1 MRALRM
7 RRIQQDPTP
16 PRPRSPRQPVPRG
29 HTSPA
34 LLRIASD
41 MQARAERAEQICT
54 DWQHRFEEQ
63 AHELQ
68 AARSQIEELRRQ
80 LAAVLSPP
88 GPGPGPAPEPGPGPG
103 PAPEPG
109 PGPGPGPGPTPEPGP
124 GPPGGVRDLLRR
136 LQQCQR
142 AHRELVA
149 TIGELQARLSN
160 VENRCT
166 ELEQQLQRALRLAE
180 GNEPP
185 ASGLSWDAENAARV
199 QERAAILTI
208 ELERVRRQRD
218 DILAERDRLSA
229 RVLSLILP
237 DQNLA
242 DAMAARY
249 QYQQDPL
256 FLLMREEL
264 LARDRYATWRARNGR
279 TSTERVLDGTR
290 SLDEQALEATLAV
303 RRQLVARPPLRCPS
317 RPRWVLEGFLLD
329 PDSEQYLQADSRR
342 RVAFRERRM
351 AEGTVPVT

>member
-7 RRIQQDPTP
+7 RRIQQDPRP
-16 PRPRSPRQPVPRG
+16 SRPRSPRQPIPRRY
-29 HTSPA
+29 TSPA
-34 LLRIASD
+34 LLRVASD
-41 MQARAERAEQICT
+41 MQARAERAEQTCT

-63 AHELQ
+63 ARELQ
-68 AARSQIEELRRQ
+68 AARAEIEELRRQ

-88 GPGPGPAPEPGPGPG
+88 GLGPEPEPGPPLGPGPQPGPGPPPGPGPG
-103 PAPEPG
+103 
-109 PGPGPGPGPTPEPGP
+109 PGP

-149 TIGELQARLSN
+149 TIGELQARLSHA
-160 VENRCT
+160 ENRCI
-166 ELEQQLQRALRLAE
+166 ELEQQLRRALRLAE

-185 ASGLSWDAENAARV
+185 ASGLSWDADSAARV

-208 ELERVRRQRD
+208 ELEQVRRQRD
-218 DILAERDRLSA
+218 DVVAERDRLSA

-256 FLLMREEL
+256 FLLMRAEL
-264 LARDRYATWRARNGR
+264 LARDRYATWRAGNGR
-279 TSTERVLDGTR
+279 TATERVLDGTR
-290 SLDEQALEATLAV
+290 SLDEQALEATLAA

-329 PDSEQYLQADSRR
+329 PESEQYLQADSRR
-342 RVAFRERRM
+342 RVEFRERKM
-351 AEGTVPVT
+351 AEGSVPVT